1 MSIAQYCQ
9 FCCFNPKRIQ
19 TKIFRLIAKSKLS
32 SDHAMITETQL
43 KWTIEGESNPIH
55 KLLVNFPKMLS
66 KKVKEIID
74 LAFDNLYENN
84 RYFVE

>member
-1 MSIAQYCQ
+1 
-9 FCCFNPKRIQ
+9 
-19 TKIFRLIAKSKLS
+19 
-32 SDHAMITETQL
+32 MITETQL
-43 KWTIEGESNPIH
+43 KWTIEGESDPIN

-66 KKVKEIID
+66 KKVKEEID

>member
-1 MSIAQYCQ
+1 MLTA
-9 FCCFNPKRIQ
+9 
-19 TKIFRLIAKSKLS
+19 KIKLS
-32 SDHAMITETQL
+32 SDHVMVTETQL
-43 KWTIEGESNPIH
+43 KWTIEGEPDPIN

-66 KKVKEIID
+66 KKVKEEID

>member
-1 MSIAQYCQ
+1 MRSIAS
-9 FCCFNPKRIQ
+9 FAVLIQ
-19 TKIFRLIAKSKLS
+19 KGFIKDFRLTANSKLS

-43 KWTIEGESNPIH
+43 KWTIEGEPNPIN
-55 KLLVNFPKMLS
+55 KLLVNFPKIIS
-66 KKVKEIID
+66 KKVKEEID